1 MTMPCGGKVQCVVR
15 SFDLEFVLS
24 SITRKHTMSIADL
37 RKDYCR
43 ASLSEEDVDPDP
55 ILQFNKWFGEAL
67 AAQVA
72 EPNAMSVS
80 TADANGRPSSR
91 ILLIKGVDA
100 SGFTWF
106 TNYESRKAQD
116 LRQNPQAALLFYWTE
131 LERQVRIEGRVER
144 VSDAESDAYFHS
156 RPLGS
161 RIGAH
166 ASAQSRP
173 LAARGE
179 LEDRVARLAQ
189 ELGNEPP
196 RPPYW
201 GGYRLVP
208 DYLEF
213 WQGRP
218 SRLHDRIA
226 YTLQAD
232 GSWKR
237 QRLQP

>member
-1 MTMPCGGKVQCVVR
+1 MPNTHAGMVPRDRWIDLKMCAFANPGKH
-15 SFDLEFVLS
+15 
-24 SITRKHTMSIADL
+24 IMSIADL

-55 ILQFNKWFGEAL
+55 ILQFNKWFSEAL
-67 AAQVA
+67 AAEVA
-72 EPNAMSVS
+72 EANAMSVS
-80 TADANGRPSSR
+80 TADARGRPSSR

-116 LRQNPQAALLFYWTE
+116 LHQNPQAALLFYWIE
-131 LERQVRIEGRVER
+131 LERQVRVEGRVER
-144 VSDAESDAYFHS
+144 VSEEESNAYFHS

-173 LAARGE
+173 LVARAE

-189 ELGNEPP
+189 ELGGDPP
-196 RPPYW
+196 RPPHW

-208 DYLEF
+208 DYVEF